1 MKKRIILLI
10 IFSLI
15 LIADILLYFEV
26 YKKDEEVD
34 NEINVNIVTIKD
46 LVFEYD
52 SKVLISDV
60 LELDIDGYLDTEKL
74 GTNSRTITHE
84 DKDYIINY
92 EVVDT
97 TAPIIMGS
105 STKKTYIGEKINLV
119 NKYLCGD
126 NHDSKPKCRIEG
138 DYDIN
143 SKGTYKLTYV
153 AEDTSGNKTTKSIKL
168 KVIEKP
174 TNTGSN
180 SSSSSST
187 SSIKTTKLSK
197 YIKKHKKENTKIG
210 IDVSA
215 WQDDID
221 WKKAKKDG
229 VEFAILRIGF
239 GHTNSNEL
247 VLDKWFKNNL
257 KKTKELNI
265 PIGLYFYSY
274 AKTKEQAREQ
284 AKWIVKE
291 LNGQK
296 LDLPIAFDWENW
308 NSFNKYNVSFK
319 ELSDIADTF
328 IEEVEN
334 NGYKGMLYSS
344 AYYLNHMWR
353 DFDNTWVAYYTE
365 NNDFKKPYI
374 MWQLSSKGKVDGI
387 TGPVD
392 IDILYENKNEH

>member
-1 MKKRIILLI
+1 MIIILLI
-10 IFSLI
+10 ILVST
-15 LIADILLYFEV
+15 ILLYFQMF
-26 YKKDEEVD
+26 KNNEE
-34 NEINVNIVTIKD
+34 NKEEENANIIVISD

-60 LELDIDGYLDTEKL
+60 LELDVEGYLDTEKL
-74 GTNSRTITHE
+74 GTNSRTVIHE

-97 TAPIIMGS
+97 TPPIIMGGT
-105 STKKTYIGEKINLV
+105 TKKTYIGEKINLV

-126 NHDSKPKCRIEG
+126 NHDTKPKCYIEG
-138 DYDIN
+138 EYDIN
-143 SKGTYKLTYV
+143 TKGTYKLKYV
-153 AEDTSGNKTTKSIKL
+153 AEDISGNKTSKNIKL

-180 SSSSSST
+180 SSSSSS
-187 SSIKTTKLSK
+187 SSSTIKTTKLSK
-197 YIKKHKKENTKIG
+197 YIKKYKKENTKIG

-239 GHTNSNEL
+239 GHTNANEL

-257 KKTKELNI
+257 KKTKEENI

-274 AKTKEQAREQ
+274 AKTKEQARSQ
-284 AKWIVKE
+284 AQWIIKE

-319 ELSDIADTF
+319 ELSDIADAF
-328 IEEVEN
+328 IEELEN
-334 NGYKGMLYSS
+334 NGYQGMLYSS

-353 DFDNTWVAYYTE
+353 DFDNTWVAYYTD
-365 NNDFKKPYI
+365 NNDFSKPYI

-387 TGPVD
+387 IGPVD
-392 IDILYENKNEH
+392 IDVLYEN